1 MKKTIILIIGLFVSL
16 YAVAQEVST
25 NVFVAAT
32 PAGSTKLTGD
42 ELKKYL
48 HANFKV
54 TLVPSGYETTYV
66 ADSIIICFW
75 DLKADPAYKKT
86 LEEIQTRMDNSKKKN
101 GTFISSGIETINDV
115 RFLVWEYH
123 NDDEVYI
130 NFRSGYNNNNQ
141 LMSGI
146 IQFKKPDEDKAQ
158 QYLKDLL
165 ASMHFKE

>member
-1 MKKTIILIIGLFVSL
+1 MKKIITLTIGLFFSFYVS
-16 YAVAQEVST
+16 AQEVST
-25 NVFVAAT
+25 DVFVAAT

-42 ELKKYL
+42 ALSKYL
-48 HANFKV
+48 HSNFKI
-54 TLVPSGYETTYV
+54 TLVPSNYETTYLAGGV
-66 ADSIIICFW
+66 IICFW

-86 LEEIQTRMDNSKKKN
+86 LEEVQIRMDAFLKKNNTFVNSGIQTANN
-101 GTFISSGIETINDV
+101 I

-130 NFRSGYNNNNQ
+130 RFMSEYNNNNQ
-141 LMSGI
+141 SMDGI

-158 QYLKDLL
+158 QALKDLL